1 MSPQCLFCRIG
12 QREIEAHIVYEDE
25 RLIAFLDRGPI
36 RPGHTQIMP
45 RQHFPYFDD
54 APADLLAGIVTVGQQ
69 LARAMKQTLRV
80 PRVAFLF
87 TGGDI
92 AHVHAHAVPI
102 HEETDITSRRYI
114 VEDNVTFRG
123 LPSPSDRELA
133 RTAADLRRALAG
145 RRGAR
150 IAQRVPSPVRT
161 SRSGEKP
168 PPIRQGGTDHSP
180 LENRPLCYIAAPGD
194 AAMKI
199 TVVRARIESG

>member
-12 QREIEAHIVYEDE
+12 QREVAAHIVYEDE

-45 RQHFPYFDD
+45 REHFAYFDE
-54 APADLLAGIVTVGQQ
+54 APAELLAGIVTVGQQ

-114 VEDNVTFRG
+114 VEDNVTFRC
-123 LPSPSDRELA
+123 LPSPTDRELA
-133 RTAADLRRALAG
+133 RTATDRRRAMAG

-150 IAQRVPSPVRT
+150 IAQV
-161 SRSGEKP
+161 G
-168 PPIRQGGTDHSP
+168 
-180 LENRPLCYIAAPGD
+180 
-194 AAMKI
+194 
-199 TVVRARIESG
+199 

>member
-1 MSPQCLFCRIG
+1 MSTQCLLCRIS
-12 QREIEAHIVYEDE
+12 QREVAAHIIYEDE
-25 RLIAFLDRGPI
+25 RVLAFLDRGPI

-45 RQHFPYFDD
+45 RAHFPYFDD
-54 APADLLAGIVTVGQQ
+54 APAELLAAIVTVGQK

-123 LPSPSDRELA
+123 LPSPGDRELA
-133 RTAADLRRALAG
+133 RTASDLRRALAG
-145 RRGAR
+145 RRAR
-150 IAQRVPSPVRT
+150 IAQV
-161 SRSGEKP
+161 G
-168 PPIRQGGTDHSP
+168 
-180 LENRPLCYIAAPGD
+180 
-194 AAMKI
+194 
-199 TVVRARIESG
+199 

>member
-1 MSPQCLFCRIG
+1 MSTQCLFCRIG
-12 QREIEAHIVYEDE
+12 QREVAAHIVYEDE

-45 RQHFPYFDD
+45 RAHFAYFDD
-54 APADLLAGIVTVGQQ
+54 APADLLAGIVTLGQQ

-114 VEDNVTFRG
+114 VEEPLTFRC
-123 LPSPSDRELA
+123 LPCASDRELT
-133 RTAADLRRALAG
+133 RTAADLRRALA
-145 RRGAR
+145 AR
-150 IAQRVPSPVRT
+150 P
-161 SRSGEKP
+161 
-168 PPIRQGGTDHSP
+168 
-180 LENRPLCYIAAPGD
+180 
-194 AAMKI
+194 
-199 TVVRARIESG
+199 ARLSKTG